1 MKTPL
6 LIEQH
11 FHGAYGVDFNKAGP
25 DDIIGLSYKL
35 RKLGIGGFFPTLVTD
50 SVQNINRQIAI
61 IKEAA
66 KVVLLFWEYTLR
78 EFLLTLQRKEY
89 TIRSTFWSLLL
100 RTSKKLR
107 MIL

>member
-1 MKTPL
+1 MKPVQWLKNKMKTPL

-11 FHGAYGVDFNKAGP
+11 FHGAYGVDFNKAGA

-61 IKEAA
+61 IKEAG
-66 KVVLLFWEYTLR
+66 
-78 EFLLTLQRKEY
+78 
-89 TIRSTFWSLLL
+89 
-100 RTSKKLR
+100 KKLSCYSGNTP
-107 MIL
+107 